1 MTKKLLLKATRP
13 GEFEA
18 IVTMLEQLLDEGH
31 TIELRT
37 QDAEDSDEFPAHRVY
52 VVTVTNED
60 GDTISGGE
68 SALLVDALEDAYGS
82 TPEAADTDDT
92 AAGIVIPDDGGDE

>member
-1 MTKKLLLKATRP
+1 MTKKLLLKATRS

-18 IVTMLEQLLDEGH
+18 IASMLEQLLDEGH
-31 TIELRT
+31 VIELRT

-60 GDTISGGE
+60 GDTVSGGE

-82 TPEAADTDDT
+82 TPENTDTDTSAD
-92 AAGIVIPDDGGDE
+92 GLVIPDDGGDE